1 MEDNN
6 EYGNCWQDLVKRID
20 MENRV
25 ADATIRACQMEEER
39 DSEEDKVLMS
49 VHDKKKTI
57 SGGGMKVG
65 GKRARKG
72 EGEQRSGL
80 EKEKTGSEMHKEI
93 TERNEQQGTK
103 KAKMEARKMVRK
115 GKIRRLDSYFNRRSN
130 DN

>member
-25 ADATIRACQMEEER
+25 ADATIRAWQMEEER
-39 DSEEDKVLMS
+39 VSEEDEVLMS
-49 VHDKKKTI
+49 VHDKKKKI

-93 TERNEQQGTK
+93 TERNEQRGTK

-115 GKIRRLDSYFNRRSN
+115 GKIRTLDSYFNRRSN
-130 DN
+130 DT